1 MTDKVQK
8 VAILGGSFDPVTNAH
23 LEIIRKLSKKFSR
36 VVVLPCY
43 ISPFK
48 REGCDASGEERVK
61 MLRKVTAE
69 LENVKV
75 SKWEIKQEKIS
86 YSIDAVRHYKQ
97 KYEGAELFF
106 VIGSDCVSGL
116 TEWKDADE
124 LAASA
129 TFFLIRRKGYAASKK
144 LLDSLKELGFK
155 FKSAGFTV
163 SDESSSLVRAAVAFG
178 KTAEFVPAEV
188 CEYIEKH
195 GLYKEYAPFVKAYKT
210 FELKEERIEHTFRA
224 VKAGIRLA
232 KIYGEN
238 VNEVIT
244 ALILHDIGKYADA
257 ETLKKHK
264 IKAERYAELLKSAPA
279 VLHAHVSAA
288 IARDYFKCNERIA
301 GAIEKHTTG
310 AADMSEFDKI
320 VYLADAIE
328 EGREYEGVESLRRV
342 AAKDLNRAM
351 LRSLKAT
358 VKTLKQSGKPVCEE
372 TIVACKHFAEI
383 CREATAAK
391 KAAPVFAE
399 VKKVTVVQKKEP
411 ENNKKAKAEYDDLKN
426 KGGKVLAHFIAEKL
440 SEKKGRDIVIIDV
453 AQKTV
458 LADCFVIAG
467 AGSTT
472 AVKAMADYVDEKL
485 SKEHKIEPL
494 RRDISPKWAVLD
506 YGDVIVH
513 IQHEEAREFYRLEKL
528 WDNGDNVTP
537 FID

>member
-1 MTDKVQK
+1 MADKVQK

-48 REGCDASGEERVK
+48 QEGCNASGEERVK

-97 KYEGAELFF
+97 KYEGAEIYF

-129 TFFLIRRKGYAASKK
+129 TFLLIRRTGYAAPKK

-163 SDESSSLVRAAVAFG
+163 SDEASSLVRAATAFG

-188 CEYIEKH
+188 AEYIEKH
-195 GLYKEYAPFVKAYKT
+195 GLYKEYAPFVKAYKI
-210 FELKEERIEHTFRA
+210 FGLKDERIEHTFRA

-238 VNEVIT
+238 VAEVIT
-244 ALILHDIGKYADA
+244 ALILHDIGKYADG

-264 IKAERYAELLKSAPA
+264 IKAERYDELSINAPA

-288 IARDYFKCNERIA
+288 IARDYFKCNERIV

-328 EGREYEGVESLRRV
+328 EGRDYDGVESLRRV

-358 VKTLKQSGKPVCEE
+358 VKALKQSKKPICEE
-372 TIVACKHFAEI
+372 TLLACKRFAEI
-383 CREATAAK
+383 CKAASAAK
-391 KAAPVFAE
+391 KAAPVFAS
-399 VKKVTVVQKKEP
+399 VPVVQKKES
-411 ENNKKAKAEYDDLKN
+411 ENKVSKAEYDDLKN
-426 KGGKVLAHFIAEKL
+426 KGGKVLARFIAEKL

-485 SKEHKIEPL
+485 SKEHAMEPL

-537 FID
+537 FTD